1 MWYNNAMRN
10 PPTLVVLVL
19 LFALTSCSPEAPIL
33 DPTYQAEI
41 EAQWAAR
48 EARLTADDGWLTLT
62 GLFWLE
68 PGANTVG
75 SGEDVPVRLP
85 DGPSNAGV
93 LHLDDDGAVTL
104 QPSPESG
111 LTVNDKPAVEQ
122 LLATDATGTPDLMRT
137 GRVLFFLIG
146 RGDRI
151 GVRVKDPESPTR
163 RSFQGLQRYR
173 LDPSFRVVARLE
185 PYPEPKKVA
194 IPTVIGEPSMMLAPG
209 ILEFEID
216 GESVS
221 LEPYISKPG
230 ERDLFI
236 VYRDATSAD
245 TTYGAGR
252 FLNAEIS
259 EGSNEVVLD
268 FNLATNPPCA
278 FTPFATCPLPTPEN
292 TLFVAIEAGER
303 YSGAHIEFE
312 RTKIS
317 S

>member
-1 MWYNNAMRN
+1 MWYNNAMRQS
-10 PPTLVVLVL
+10 PTIIMLAFLV
-19 LFALTSCSPEAPIL
+19 ALTGCSRDAPEI
-33 DPTYQAEI
+33 DPSYQTEI

-62 GLFWLE
+62 GLFWLA
-68 PGANTVG
+68 PGANSVG
-75 SGEDVPVRLP
+75 SGEDSAVRLP
-85 DGPSNAGV
+85 DGPDEVASLVVGEE
-93 LHLDDDGAVTL
+93 GAVTL
-104 QPSPESG
+104 VPYPG
-111 LTVNDKPAVEQ
+111 GDLMVNGETAVEQ
-122 LLATDATGTPDLMRT
+122 TLAIDTSGAPDLMRT
-137 GRVLFFLIG
+137 GRVLFYLIG

-163 RSFQGLQRYR
+163 RNFHGLERYR
-173 LDPSFRVVARLE
+173 LDPAFRVVALLE
-185 PYPEPKKVA
+185 PYPEPKEVA

-236 VYRDATSAD
+236 VYRDATSGD

-278 FTPFATCPLPTPEN
+278 FTPYATCPLPTPEN

-303 YSGAHIEFE
+303 YSGAHH
-312 RTKIS
+312 
-317 S
+317 

>member
-1 MWYNNAMRN
+1 MCYNNAMRQS
-10 PPTLVVLVL
+10 PTIVILVFLV
-19 LFALTSCSPEAPIL
+19 ALTGCSRDAPDI
-33 DPTYQAEI
+33 DPAYQAEI

-48 EARLTADDGWLTLT
+48 EARLIADDGWLTLT
-62 GLFWLE
+62 GLFWLA
-68 PGANTVG
+68 PGANSVG
-75 SGEDVPVRLP
+75 SGEDAAVLLP
-85 DGPSNAGV
+85 DGPDEVASLVVGE
-93 LHLDDDGAVTL
+93 DGAVTL
-104 QPSPESG
+104 VPYPGGDLMVNGETAAEQTLAIDTSG
-111 LTVNDKPAVEQ
+111 A
-122 LLATDATGTPDLMRT
+122 PDLMRT
-137 GRVLFFLIG
+137 GRVLFYLIG

-151 GVRVKDPESPTR
+151 GVRVKDPESPIR
-163 RSFQGLQRYR
+163 RNFHGLERYR
-173 LDPSFRVVARLE
+173 LDPAFRVVALLD
-185 PYPEPKKVA
+185 PYPEPKEVA

-209 ILEFEID
+209 ILEFKID

-236 VYRDATSAD
+236 VYRDATSGD

-292 TLFVAIEAGER
+292 TLFVAIKAGER
-303 YSGAHIEFE
+303 YSGAHH
-312 RTKIS
+312 
-317 S
+317 